1 MMDCQALGALIRA
14 ASLPVQV
21 ERSRWWSPHMIV
33 GLVASGLMIGTANTS
48 FAESIPEIQGGSHV
62 SPLLGQTLTTKGVV
76 TAVDQQGFFMQD
88 PVGDQDDLT
97 SDGIFVFVADQPG
110 VEIGQLVDV
119 TGTVDEFI
127 PGGADTG
134 NLSTTQII
142 EPTISVLS
150 SGNAL
155 PSPVIIGENG
165 RVPPARD
172 VISPDEIDPPINLQL
187 AADAGNNVFD
197 PDRDGIDF
205 FESLEGMR
213 VVVESPVAVSPT
225 RTFNAFSSELFT
237 LPSDGRL
244 IDPPSAR
251 TSRGAILLQADPDNR
266 GDQNPERVQIQF
278 DPDFFP
284 GEVPVITVGDRMSD
298 VTGVVGYSFGNF
310 EVNATETFEVQPRE
324 LADETT
330 RLRGNNKFLT
340 IASYNVLNL
349 SPDDSDVNQMATV
362 AAHIATNLN
371 SPDIVALQEIQDNS
385 GELDDGTVDATET
398 LQALRDAVVAAGGPV
413 YEFVD
418 VAPEDGASGGVPG
431 GNIRNAFFYNPERV
445 DLLLF
450 DTLSSDNLT
459 TLGASNPAAFE
470 GTRDPL
476 VGVFRFNGNDVVV
489 VNNHLTSRFGSS
501 PVYGGPQPFVQA
513 GEEEREAQVAALNEL
528 AERALDIDANANI
541 VILGDLNTFQFTN
554 DLLDILPGEDNRLT
568 NLIPAFGSNRG
579 SDRDNIYTFNFEGN
593 VQVLDHIFVSEGAR
607 QNAKLDIVH
616 VNVDFPRVDDSVG
629 SDHEP
634 LVARLRLSDSTLN
647 LQLSGIS
654 ASGRDL
660 AQGLTTGLFGNSASD
675 QLDDQEVEG
684 GETAGNDPLE
694 GAGSGNDLVLPSI
707 EPEVVAE
714 DFHLEGYDTLVL
726 ADEFGGASLDRS
738 KWCTRLP
745 FGGGPAL
752 QIPDAEC
759 TKFIGQGTGDYANE
773 PENQRF
779 RDINNLGQPLHVV
792 SNGTI
797 KLRATNTSDRQYQP
811 FEAAA
816 LRSKFVFK
824 PDANT
829 SYYITSRVI
838 LPEVLGIW
846 PAFYLN
852 PSLEPAGQAQWPPE
866 VDIFE
871 APINGSIGENVRTLV
886 QHAQVQGAQTD
897 SGGSEWTFGAPGFNT
912 DWGFWT
918 AEENLRNRWIE
929 IGAEWT
935 ENQVCY
941 FVDGLKTGCENYRWV
956 TNDGTPGNPAT
967 VVMFLAVGGPWAG
980 KNGINYDAFPTALV
994 VDHIRVYRKSS

>member
-1 MMDCQALGALIRA
+1 MMHYQALRASKKATDWLPSHRLAALLPLGVVLGMA
-14 ASLPVQV
+14 SASL
-21 ERSRWWSPHMIV
+21 
-33 GLVASGLMIGTANTS
+33 
-48 FAESIPEIQGGSHV
+48 AESIPEIQGRSHV
-62 SPLLGQTLTTKGVV
+62 SPLLGQSLTTEGVV

-88 PVGDQDDLT
+88 PIGDQDDLT
-97 SDGIFVFVADQPG
+97 ADGIFVFVADLPN
-110 VEIGQLVDV
+110 VEIGQIVAV

-134 NLSTTQII
+134 NLSTTQLIDPAI
-142 EPTISVLS
+142 TVVS
-150 SGNAL
+150 SGNPL
-155 PSPVIIGENG
+155 PSPVIIGESG
-165 RVPPARD
+165 RVPPAQD
-172 VISPDEIDPPINLQL
+172 VISADEIDPPINLQL
-187 AADAGNNVFD
+187 AADAGNNIFD
-197 PDRDGIDF
+197 PDQDGIDF

-213 VVVESPVAVSPT
+213 VVVQSPVAVSAT
-225 RTFNAFSSELFT
+225 RTFNPFSSELFT

-251 TSRGAILLQADPDNR
+251 TSRGAILLQADPDNQ

-284 GEVPVITVGDRMSD
+284 GDVPVITVGDRMSD

-310 EVNATETFEVQPRE
+310 EINATETFEVRPRE

-330 RLRGNNKFLT
+330 RLAGNALFLS

-349 SPDDSDVNQMATV
+349 SPDDADANQMATV
-362 AAHIATNLN
+362 AAHIADNLN
-371 SPDIVALQEIQDNS
+371 SPDIVALQEIQDDS
-385 GELDDGTVDATET
+385 GELDDGITDATET
-398 LQALRDAVVAAGGPV
+398 LQALSDAVAAAGGPV

-418 VAPEDGASGGVPG
+418 VAPEDGTSGGVPG

-445 DLLLF
+445 DLILF
-450 DTLSSDNLT
+450 DTLSTDNLT
-459 TLGASNPAAFE
+459 ALGVSNPTAFE

-476 VGVFRFNGNDVVV
+476 VGVFRFNGDDVVV

-501 PVYGGPQPFVQA
+501 PVFGGPQPFVQA
-513 GEEEREAQVAALNEL
+513 GEEAREAQVAVLNEL
-528 AERALDIDANANI
+528 ADQALGIEPNANI
-541 VILGDLNTFQFTN
+541 AILGDLNTFQFTD
-554 DLLDILPGEDNRLT
+554 DLLETLPGDDDRLV
-568 NLIPAFGSNRG
+568 NLIPPFGSTRG
-579 SDRDNIYTFNFEGN
+579 IDRDNIYTFNFEGN
-593 VQVLDHIFVSEGAR
+593 VQVLDHIFVSQGLL
-607 QNAKLDIVH
+607 QNAQLDIVH
-616 VNVDFPRVDDSVG
+616 VNVDFPRVDDTVG

-634 LVARLRLSDSTLN
+634 LVARLRLSESTLN
-647 LQLSGIS
+647 LPLGGIS
-654 ASGRDL
+654 ADTRDL
-660 AQGLTTGLFGNSASD
+660 APGRIGDLFGDVAA
-675 QLDDQEVEG
+675 DDLLEERGEG
-684 GETAGNDPLE
+684 DETADNNDPE
-694 GAGSGNDLVLPSI
+694 GADQGDGSGSGTVDNQI
-707 EPEVVAE
+707 IAE

-726 ADEFGGASLDRS
+726 ADEFLGASLDRS

-745 FGGGPAL
+745 YGGGPAL

-779 RDINNLGQPLHVV
+779 RDINNLGEPLHVV
-792 SNGTI
+792 SDGTI

-829 SYYITSRVI
+829 SYYVTSRVI

-852 PSLEPAGQAQWPPE
+852 PSLEPLGQAQWPPE

-871 APINGSIGENVRTLV
+871 APINGSTGENETTLV

-897 SGGSEWTFGAPGFNT
+897 SGSSEWTFGAPGFNT
-912 DWGFWT
+912 VWGFWT
-918 AEENLRNRWIE
+918 ASENLRNRWIE

-956 TNDGTPGNPAT
+956 TNDGTPANPAT

-980 KNGINYDAFPTALV
+980 SNGINYDAFPTALE